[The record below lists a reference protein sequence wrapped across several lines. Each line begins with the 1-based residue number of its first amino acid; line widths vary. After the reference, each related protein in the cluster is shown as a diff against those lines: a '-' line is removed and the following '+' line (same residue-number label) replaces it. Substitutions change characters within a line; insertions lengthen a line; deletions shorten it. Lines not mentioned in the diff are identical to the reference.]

1 MDWEGGVETNFTN
14 LCPGVAVSQVRRTD
28 RASKG
33 QREHCG
39 PRHGGV
45 TDKSVSRGQAL
56 YVVLLVEWKM

>member
-1 MDWEGGVETNFTN
+1 MDWEGGVETDFTN
-14 LCPGVAVSQVRRTD
+14 LCPGVGVSQVRRTD

-45 TDKSVSRGQAL
+45 KDKSVSRGQAL